1 MDRPNTFTN
10 PAPSKP
16 GSTRM
21 GFSKVW
27 TKRFGMNLGIRKTFC
42 DENCWRIFEQ
52 LRKRFARNRSETD
65 SKRRMRGAELRE
77 RKIERWENQKLKSKI
92 TESSTNGNRCIYS
105 IAGKATVVFPDG
117 TKEIRNY
124 QDNKLTGPSVIFAAN
139 GDKLELNY
147 VDGMVEGKACI
158 KVNLPGLHIFH

>member
-1 MDRPNTFTN
+1 M
-10 PAPSKP
+10 
-16 GSTRM
+16 
-21 GFSKVW
+21 
-27 TKRFGMNLGIRKTFC
+27 
-42 DENCWRIFEQ
+42 
-52 LRKRFARNRSETD
+52 
-65 SKRRMRGAELRE
+65 
-77 RKIERWENQKLKSKI
+77 
-92 TESSTNGNRCIYS
+92 
-105 IAGKATVVFPDG
+105 VFPDG